1 MTTSFCF
8 FLYHLIR
15 VVQINTENN
24 LCCREKDHGI
34 DRNMKR
40 ETVDGRVNN
49 IFSDSD
55 SGALL
60 SSMSMLPCEY
70 ECMQGCRYYEAWLE
84 DNSCSANQYDDRSC
98 IATRDNK
105 CNKKQQQ

>member
-1 MTTSFCF
+1 
-8 FLYHLIR
+8 
-15 VVQINTENN
+15 
-24 LCCREKDHGI
+24 
-34 DRNMKR
+34 MKR

-70 ECMQGCRYYEAWLE
+70 EYIQGCRYYEACGWSIIFFLLINMIMAVSLPKIINITIKN
-84 DNSCSANQYDDRSC
+84 NSN
-98 IATRDNK
+98 IIK
-105 CNKKQQQ
+105 LK